1 MKTNFVNCIYALVSM
16 LFAASSLP
24 AAEEQDLIAIL
35 RSTAGAPQKWAACQK
50 LKTLGTAQSVPALAA
65 LLGDERLSQAA
76 RHALET
82 MPVPEAGPAL
92 RDALARTSG
101 LIKAGIIDSVG
112 WRAEP
117 ESAPLLAPLLSDS
130 DAAIASAAASSLSR
144 IGGQAAVAALLASC
158 DQAASKVQPAVQ
170 EALLKCAE
178 RLSANGDSTS
188 AVAIYRRL
196 RGPKSAAD
204 SRRLMARPGTLG
216 YQTQD

>member
-144 IGGQAAVAALLASC
+144 IGGQAAVAALQGPACGSGSAS
-158 DQAASKVQPAVQ
+158 
-170 EALLKCAE
+170 EM
-178 RLSANGDSTS
+178 R
-188 AVAIYRRL
+188 
-196 RGPKSAAD
+196 
-204 SRRLMARPGTLG
+204 
-216 YQTQD
+216 